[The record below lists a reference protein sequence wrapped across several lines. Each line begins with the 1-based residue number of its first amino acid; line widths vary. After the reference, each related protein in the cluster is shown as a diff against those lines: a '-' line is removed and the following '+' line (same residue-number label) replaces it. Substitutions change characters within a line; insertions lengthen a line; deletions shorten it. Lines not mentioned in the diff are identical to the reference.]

1 MKTET
6 LSDDFKGEI
15 DCFLDCAKVNRLS
28 RNLRFMLLAYL
39 DRHKHGFPLFHNDL
53 MYDLEFL
60 FYFLDEAAKE
70 QRNRKRAKKAAIA
83 STTQAA

>member
-1 MKTET
+1 MKTRKFSKD
-6 LSDDFKGEI
+6 LKSEI
-15 DCFLDCAKVNRLS
+15 DCLLDCAKVNRLS

-39 DRHKHGFPLFHNDL
+39 ERHKHGFPLFHDDL
-53 MYDLEFL
+53 MYDIEFL

-70 QRNRKRAKKAAIA
+70 QRRRRKAKKAAIA